1 MKKAKKIS
9 MRGDYA
15 KIWIVNFFA
24 RALPCLFWWLFVLY
38 AVIAGLTPAYN
49 GSFTQMVLDA
59 FCNVYYEDGV
69 FIPLRIPLSILIFP
83 LTILMFVLIGPIFT
97 IGGFIDIIFLG
108 TAENFSNWLV
118 ALFTP
123 FFIWTFISAF
133 LFANIKYIEPEDIG
147 GSREVDR
154 YHVHVQS
161 NGDLEV
167 NKETTTVGGTYYHER
182 ENFAIMI
189 LNALSDA
196 VIGVIL
202 FFIISAVQCHRVKK
216 NHLGELKRS
225 ADKDDTAKQPHDKSI
240 D

>member
-108 TAENFSNWLV
+108 TAESFSNWLV

-123 FFIWTFISAF
+123 FFIWTFMSAF
-133 LFANIKYIEPEDIG
+133 LFANIKYLADEDL
-147 GSREVDR
+147 GSETVDR
-154 YHVHVQS
+154 YEVHLRNDGYMDVDKRS
-161 NGDLEV
+161 
-167 NKETTTVGGTYYHER
+167 ETIHYRHEHLK